1 MPDFRHC
8 LVALGVASFALPNR
22 SVAQIRA
29 SERGAVSQTV
39 DGTVISLDYARPRAR
54 GRQRLFGG
62 VVAWKEVWT
71 PGANWATTLEV
82 SRNVQINGQPLP
94 KGKYSVWLVVD
105 SAGPWTLVLDP
116 RHHRYHTEPPD
127 STADQLR
134 VPVPPDSGPFT
145 EVLTWSFPEIRADG
159 ATMVMQWG
167 SVRVPFKVTVEPS
180 RPITVPREEV
190 ASALGRYRFRWTVGD
205 DTMKASAMTLVYDQ
219 GKLMGKW
226 DPPPWPSI
234 GYFLLIRIADHWF
247 IPTEVHDGEIFDVM
261 PEWVFEFPS
270 APGRVNDFLVRD
282 EQDSVIARATRD
294 R

>member
-82 SRNVQINGQPLP
+82 SRNVQINGQALP

-116 RHHRYHTEPPD
+116 RHHRYPPVFAAD
-127 STADQLR
+127 VGTA
-134 VPVPPDSGPFT
+134 VGS
-145 EVLTWSFPEIRADG
+145 ADRG
-159 ATMVMQWG
+159 AA
-167 SVRVPFKVTVEPS
+167 R
-180 RPITVPREEV
+180 
-190 ASALGRYRFRWTVGD
+190 GRG
-205 DTMKASAMTLVYDQ
+205 
-219 GKLMGKW
+219 G
-226 DPPPWPSI
+226 
-234 GYFLLIRIADHWF
+234 
-247 IPTEVHDGEIFDVM
+247 
-261 PEWVFEFPS
+261 
-270 APGRVNDFLVRD
+270 
-282 EQDSVIARATRD
+282 ARAAQGCQESD
-294 R
+294 